1 MVAGTR
7 FTKALRLA
15 RQSTKYKDQRPKENH
30 LNNQLNLKHLLGIR
44 ELSADQIVHLLDTAE
59 TFRDVSKRE
68 IKKVP
73 ALRGRTVIN
82 LFFEPS
88 TRTRTSFEI
97 AAKRLSAD
105 AVNISVSTSSVS
117 KGETLLDTARNL
129 QAMAPD
135 CIVIRHSSA
144 GAPYHLAQVCD
155 AAIVNAGDGAHE
167 HPTQALLDA
176 LTIRE
181 HKGRIAGLK
190 VAIVG
195 DILHSR
201 VARSNIYLLSK
212 LGATVSVAGPG
223 TLVPPE
229 FSGLVEQGVRLE
241 RRIEDAI
248 VDADVVMIL
257 RVQRERQTD
266 AFFPSMRE
274 YAVHYGLHLSHLS
287 LASSD
292 AIVMHPGPMNRGIE
306 VSSEI
311 ADGGRSLILDQVT
324 NGVAVRMAVL
334 YLLAG
339 AVQEEDG
346 AKQGNG
352 AGMDSRATGGVR
364 GRTRKPKRGTRN

>member
-1 MVAGTR
+1 MT
-7 FTKALRLA
+7 FALR
-15 RQSTKYKDQRPKENH
+15 
-30 LNNQLNLKHLLGIR
+30 HLLGIR
-44 ELSADQIVHLLDTAE
+44 ELSVEQITHLLDTAE

-73 ALRGRTVIN
+73 ALRGRTIIN

-129 QAMAPD
+129 EAMAPD

-144 GAPYHLAQVCD
+144 GAPQHLARSSS
-155 AAIVNAGDGAHE
+155 AAIVNAGDGSHE

-190 VAIVG
+190 VAIIG
-195 DILHSR
+195 DVLHSR

-229 FSGLVEQGVRLE
+229 FADLIEQGVRVE
-241 RRIEDAI
+241 RTIEGAI
-248 VDADVVMIL
+248 ADADVVMIL

-266 AFFPSMRE
+266 AFVPSMRE
-274 YAVHYGLHLSHLS
+274 YAVHYGLHLRHLS
-287 LASSD
+287 LAAPD
-292 AIVMHPGPMNRGIE
+292 AIAMHPGPMNRGIE
-306 VSSEI
+306 IASEI
-311 ADGGRSLILDQVT
+311 ADGGRSLILEQVT

-339 AVQEEDG
+339 AGKSENG
-346 AKQGNG
+346 TKKNGKNG
-352 AGMDSRATGGVR
+352 ARSSSPTVKDDSAAK
-364 GRTRKPKRGTRN
+364 RTRNSKPETRNSKLETRNSKPGNAFTNR

>member
-1 MVAGTR
+1 M
-7 FTKALRLA
+7 
-15 RQSTKYKDQRPKENH
+15 STNFH
-30 LNNQLNLKHLLGIR
+30 LKHLLGIR
-44 ELSADQIVHLLDTAE
+44 ELSVDQITHLLDTAE

-129 QAMAPD
+129 EAMAPD

-144 GAPYHLAQVCD
+144 GAPLHLSRVCN

-181 HKGRIAGLK
+181 HKGGIDGLK
-190 VAIVG
+190 IAIIG
-195 DILHSR
+195 DALHSR
-201 VARSNIYLLSK
+201 VARSNIYLLAK
-212 LGATVSVAGPG
+212 LGATISLAGPA
-223 TLVPPE
+223 TLVPRE
-229 FSGLVEQGVRLE
+229 FEGLIEQGVRVE
-241 RRIEDAI
+241 ERIEEAI
-248 VDADVVMIL
+248 AGADVVMIL

-266 AFFPSMRE
+266 AFFPSLRE
-274 YAVHYGLHLSHLS
+274 YAVHYGLHINHLD
-287 LASSD
+287 LAAPK

-306 VSSEI
+306 ISSEI

-339 AVQEEDG
+339 
-346 AKQGNG
+346 G
-352 AGMDSRATGGVR
+352 AGKSENAAVKNGKNGKGSNPTVREGSPETPASGSRAR
-364 GRTRKPKRGTRN
+364 NSKRENRN

>member
-1 MVAGTR
+1 M
-7 FTKALRLA
+7 
-15 RQSTKYKDQRPKENH
+15 
-30 LNNQLNLKHLLGIR
+30 KHLLGIR
-44 ELSADQIVHLLDTAE
+44 ELSAEQITHLLDTAE
-59 TFRDVSKRE
+59 SFRDVSKRE

-105 AVNISVSTSSVS
+105 AVNVSVSTSSVS

-129 QAMAPD
+129 QAMSPD

-144 GAPYHLAQVCD
+144 GAPYHLTRVCD
-155 AAIVNAGDGAHE
+155 AAIVNAGDGSHE

-181 HKGRIAGLK
+181 HKNGIAGLK
-190 VAIVG
+190 VAIIG

-223 TLVPPE
+223 TLVPRE
-229 FSGLVEQGVRLE
+229 FGELIEQGVRVE
-241 RRIEDAI
+241 QRIEDA
-248 VDADVVMIL
+248 VADADVVMVL
-257 RVQRERQTD
+257 RIQRERQTD

-274 YAVHYGLHLSHLS
+274 YAVHYGLHANHLN
-287 LASSD
+287 LAAPD

-339 AVQEEDG
+339 SDSAEPPPVHAAED
-346 AKQGNG
+346 
-352 AGMDSRATGGVR
+352 DSESRAAGGVR
-364 GRTRKPKRGTRN
+364 GRTRHQTRGTRN